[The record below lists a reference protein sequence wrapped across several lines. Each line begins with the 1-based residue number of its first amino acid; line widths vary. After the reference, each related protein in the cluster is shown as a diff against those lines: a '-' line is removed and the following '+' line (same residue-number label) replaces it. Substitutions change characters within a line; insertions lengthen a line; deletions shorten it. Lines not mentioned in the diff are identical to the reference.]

1 MEHAELEDIA
11 VAYIVI
17 FDKPIKLNLASIRDE
32 SSFMKVSSHD
42 SHQDRSED
50 KQPLIYDI
58 KADWQRLKVLD
69 VKEAALQQAFGSD
82 KDYIQITD
90 LGIHLSNF
98 EVACEGIKFLYY
110 SYLNSSNKS

>member
-1 MEHAELEDIA
+1 M
-11 VAYIVI
+11 
-17 FDKPIKLNLASIRDE
+17 
-32 SSFMKVSSHD
+32 
-42 SHQDRSED
+42 
-50 KQPLIYDI
+50 
-58 KADWQRLKVLD
+58 LD

-110 SYLNSSNKS
+110 SYLNSSNKSKTARGIETKGVIDESNEQSILYDIENSMKRRSKGQFLTKKSNYMDSSRSYEQKKN